1 MRAGPAARARTCR
14 DCAGSGRRPG
24 CARPLR
30 RDPPQSKMSAA
41 KATPAAMK
49 RRLVSVVLDEESI
62 GRSNADVEH
71 ERQVAIYDL
80 LELNSFAPVGHDDG
94 PYALH
99 LSINGNRLVFDIRH
113 ENGTPVV
120 AHLFSLTPLRR
131 IVKDY
136 YLICDSYYQAI
147 RTATPDKIEAIDMG
161 RRAIHN
167 DGSSILMERLKGKVT
182 VDIDTARRL
191 FTLICV
197 LHWKG

>member
-1 MRAGPAARARTCR
+1 MNSVKSHAANK
-14 DCAGSGRRPG
+14 
-24 CARPLR
+24 
-30 RDPPQSKMSAA
+30 Q
-41 KATPAAMK
+41 
-49 RRLVSVVLDEESI
+49 RLVAVTLDEESI

-80 LELNSFAPVGHDDG
+80 LEQNMFAPVGHEDG

-99 LSINGNRLVFDIRH
+99 LSINGNRLVFDIRR
-113 ENGTPVV
+113 EDGAPVV

-161 RRAIHN
+161 RRGIHN
-167 DGSSILMERLKGKVT
+167 DGSDILRERLRDKVT
-182 VDIDTARRL
+182 VDLDTARRL

>member
-1 MRAGPAARARTCR
+1 MTP
-14 DCAGSGRRPG
+14 
-24 CARPLR
+24 ARPT
-30 RDPPQSKMSAA
+30 PP
-41 KATPAAMK
+41 ATK
-49 RRLVSVVLDEESI
+49 QRLVSVVLDEESI
-62 GRSNADVEH
+62 GRSNPDVEH
-71 ERQVAIYDL
+71 ERKVAIYDL
-80 LELNSFAPVGHDDG
+80 IEMNSFMPVGDANG

-113 ENGTPVV
+113 EDGTPVV
-120 AHLFSLTPLRR
+120 AHLFSLSPLRR

-161 RRAIHN
+161 RRGIHN
-167 DGSSILMERLKGKVT
+167 DGSKILMERLKDKVIL
-182 VDIDTARRL
+182 DLDTARRL